1 MSLSELIKNT
11 LKEKECEVVKPVC
24 GLSDLIKKTLE
35 ENDEKNYFKVIIN
48 ESEGNISKLKLLEG
62 NFDHDQDEIEDKILA
77 ELETIEWAKSK
88 MI

>member
-11 LKEKECEVVKPVC
+11 LKEKECEVTKPVC
-24 GLSDLIKKTLE
+24 GLGDLIKKTLE
-35 ENDEKNYFKVIIN
+35 EKDEKNYFKVIIN
-48 ESEGNISKLKLLEG
+48 ESEEKISKLKLLEG
-62 NFDHDQDEIEDKILA
+62 NFDYDQDEIEDKILA